1 MSSFNIFNVEFL
13 VNSIYNDK
21 RFGHL
26 IYSIKKGLVI
36 EMEGNMFGIEN
47 ERRSFTSSSSIG
59 GIEFLKSKIDFLSS
73 EQNAPFLSSFFI
85 ELIERIKNTLS
96 SIKGYAQ
103 LSRGKFSDREFGD
116 YFYRAVTGDV
126 EKMDMVL
133 NGLVN
138 YVKLNTPIQKTDTV
152 HHFIE
157 EVLRK
162 HQAKLD
168 EKGIK
173 LFKKFEKGLPE
184 TIVPDEQ
191 LRYILSSVL
200 QYAIGSMPSNGSIGL
215 STRSLIVEKEVGQDL
230 VLFQKDSRYIE
241 ISVVLVGYRKPTE
254 QGMGAQTLRKEEPL
268 DLILRFVKEVVQRN
282 QGMMRIEADE
292 KKAKTFIF
300 LRLPVERRKVV
311 YYQSLN

>member
-1 MSSFNIFNVEFL
+1 
-13 VNSIYNDK
+13 
-21 RFGHL
+21 
-26 IYSIKKGLVI
+26 
-36 EMEGNMFGIEN
+36 
-47 ERRSFTSSSSIG
+47 
-59 GIEFLKSKIDFLSS
+59 
-73 EQNAPFLSSFFI
+73 
-85 ELIERIKNTLS
+85 
-96 SIKGYAQ
+96 
-103 LSRGKFSDREFGD
+103 
-116 YFYRAVTGDV
+116 
-126 EKMDMVL
+126 MVL
-133 NGLVN
+133 NGLIN

-215 STRSLIVEKEVGQDL
+215 STRSLIVEKEVGQGL
-230 VLFQKDSRYIE
+230 ALFQKDSRYIE

-254 QGMGAQTLRKEEPL
+254 QGMGAQTPHKEEPL
-268 DLILRFVKEVVQRN
+268 DLILRFVKEVVERN
-282 QGMMRIEADE
+282 QGRMRIEADE

-311 YYQSLN
+311 YYQSVN